1 MTAISQED
9 LQALKLSVA
18 SLVLSSQVLFE
29 AAEVLAQ
36 SSPQTKVKLTKEN
49 LLLLEICA
57 DMQGETVSPY
67 LGQEGEVVNVPLHYL
82 ADSLGGVL
90 QFLAEEVDVTKTKSS

>member
-1 MTAISQED
+1 MTAISPED
-9 LQALKLSVA
+9 LQALKISIA
-18 SLVLSSQVLFE
+18 SLVLASQVLFE

-36 SSPQTKVKLTKEN
+36 SAAQTRVKLTKEK

-57 DMQGETVSPY
+57 DIQGETVSPY
-67 LGQEGEVVNVPLHYL
+67 LGQEGEVVNIPLHYL

-90 QFLAEEVDVTKTKSS
+90 QFLAEEVDAPTQNN